1 MIKKIALGV
10 AGALVAGIAVI
21 LILSAMK
28 PDHFRIQRTAT
39 IKAPPE
45 KIMPLLADLRR
56 HREWSPWEQ
65 KDPAMKRSYS
75 GAPSGKG
82 AVYEWDGNSN
92 IGAGR
97 MEVTEASAT
106 KIVYDM
112 LFLKP
117 WEAHNTA
124 EIVMVPG
131 GASTDITWAM
141 SGPNP
146 YFGRIIHTL
155 IDVDKMVG
163 VEFTTG
169 LANLKSIAEK

>member
-1 MIKKIALGV
+1 LIKKIALGV
-10 AGALVAGIAVI
+10 AGVVVAGIAVI
-21 LILSAMK
+21 LILAAMK
-28 PDHFRIQRTAT
+28 PDNFRIQRTAS

-65 KDPAMKRSYS
+65 KDPGMKRTYS

-82 AVYEWDGNSN
+82 AIYEWDGNSN
-92 IGAGR
+92 IGSGR
-97 MEVTEASAT
+97 MEVTETSQT

-124 EIVMVPG
+124 EIVMVPSG
-131 GASTDITWAM
+131 DNGAE
-141 SGPNP
+141 
-146 YFGRIIHTL
+146 R
-155 IDVDKMVG
+155 
-163 VEFTTG
+163 
-169 LANLKSIAEK
+169 